1 MIRKHLSSI
10 VHLALI
16 FTTALPYGLFVSLVR
31 MPLWLTLLACA
42 VTGLVIAVV
51 TEPVA
56 RAIVH
61 RIQDRER
68 IRSLGQSD
76 GDAQ

>member
-10 VHLALI
+10 VYLALI
-16 FTTALPYGLFVSLVR
+16 LTAAVPYGLFVSLVR

-42 VTGLVIAVV
+42 VTGLVVAVV

-68 IRSLGQSD
+68 VRSLGQNDSD
-76 GDAQ
+76 AE